1 MNDTTKPRIGYIGL
15 GNMGKPMALRFVQE
29 GYPLTTWARNPD
41 RTSELQAAGA
51 TIVASPAEVAAASD
65 FVFTC
70 VTDTQAVR
78 ELVFGENGIA
88 EADGSG
94 KIMIDM
100 SSIEPAAT
108 AEMSARLKDQTGMG
122 WIDAPVSGGPAA
134 CAAGTLTVMAGG
146 GEADFA
152 KAEPVIRELAGRL
165 TLMGPSGAGQATKL
179 VNQTLVGGALALVS
193 EAVKFAQDA
202 GVDAARLP
210 EALSGGRADSAVLQE
225 WAPRMVAEDYAPTG
239 TVDIILK
246 DLNVVADVAG
256 KNGTPMP
263 LTSAAG
269 VSFRTAQRRG
279 FGELDVCAVK
289 KILD

>member
-15 GNMGKPMALRFVQE
+15 GNMGKPMAMRFVQE
-29 GYPLTTWARNPD
+29 GYPLTTWARKPERASD
-41 RTSELQAAGA
+41 LAAAGA
-51 TIVASPAEVAAASD
+51 ALVASPGEVAAASD

-70 VTDTQAVR
+70 VTDTSAVR
-78 ELVFGENGIA
+78 ELVFGDHGIS
-88 EADGSG
+88 GGGGPG

-108 AEMSARLKDQTGMG
+108 AEMSARLKQETGMG

-146 GEADFA
+146 TEEDFA
-152 KAEPVIRELAGRL
+152 IAEPVIRELAGRL
-165 TLMGPSGAGQATKL
+165 TWMGPSGAGQATKL
-179 VNQTLVGGALALVS
+179 VNQTLVGGGLALVS

-246 DLNVVADVAG
+246 DLNVVADVAA
-256 KNGTPMP
+256 KNCTPMP

-279 FGELDVCAVK
+279 FGQMDVCAVK

>member
-15 GNMGKPMALRFVQE
+15 GNMGKPMALRFAQE
-29 GYPLTTWARNPD
+29 GYHLTTWARKPD
-41 RTSELQAAGA
+41 AAADLAAAGA
-51 TIVASPAEVAAASD
+51 SVAPSPAEVAAASD

-70 VTDTQAVR
+70 VTDTSAIR
-78 ELVFGENGIA
+78 ELVFGPNGIA
-88 EADGSG
+88 EGGASG
-94 KIMIDM
+94 KILVDM

-134 CAAGTLTVMAGG
+134 CTAGTLTVMAGG
-146 GEADFA
+146 DNEDF
-152 KAEPVIRELAGRL
+152 KLAEPVIRELAGRL
-165 TLMGPSGAGQATKL
+165 TWMGPSGAGQATKL
-179 VNQTLVGGALALVS
+179 VNQTLVGGGLALVS

-269 VSFRTAQRRG
+269 VSFRTANRRG
-279 FGELDVCAVK
+279 LGQMDVCAVK